1 MPLYQVTMATM
12 NLSGD
17 VKLWWR
23 TRYED
28 VLEWRAVARSTPGR
42 NEIGSSRKGA
52 VPAWERCMARTR
64 VPNADLRENQIDKEG
79 L

>member
-1 MPLYQVTMATM
+1 VEGRCEINA
-12 NLSGD
+12 
-17 VKLWWR
+17 W
-23 TRYED
+23 E
-28 VLEWRAVARSTPGR
+28 ER

-52 VPAWERCMARTR
+52 VPALERCMARTR